1 MCRAKRGPQW
11 RRPKIR
17 RAIVFNNV
25 LNIYIYIYI
34 YIYKFKTTKTTIFQS
49 IKSYIFLKGLTHD
62 FERKIQI
69 FLYLFLVKIRRRIV
83 LDDAV
88 DKKWLFRLQTRQLF
102 YVWKIPFLQ
111 RRKPTVLVREFEFF
125 FVCSSWKYHKK

>member
-17 RAIVFNNV
+17 RGIVFNNV
-25 LNIYIYIYI
+25 LNIYI

-62 FERKIQI
+62 FERKIQNSN
-69 FLYLFLVKIRRRIV
+69 FSLFVFGENTTTNS
-83 LDDAV
+83 A
-88 DKKWLFRLQTRQLF
+88 
-102 YVWKIPFLQ
+102 
-111 RRKPTVLVREFEFF
+111 
-125 FVCSSWKYHKK
+125 

>member
-17 RAIVFNNV
+17 RGIVFNNV
-25 LNIYIYIYI
+25 LNI

>member
-1 MCRAKRGPQW
+1 MEGRTKKFFSTLAMCHAKRGLQW

-17 RAIVFNNV
+17 RGIVFNDV
-25 LNIYIYIYI
+25 LN
-34 YIYKFKTTKTTIFQS
+34 IYKFKTTKTTIFQS

-62 FERKIQI
+62 FERKIRI

-88 DKKWLFRLQTRQLF
+88 DTKWLFRLQTRQLF
-102 YVWKIPFLQ
+102 YV
-111 RRKPTVLVREFEFF
+111 
-125 FVCSSWKYHKK
+125 

>member
-17 RAIVFNNV
+17 RGIVFNNV
-25 LNIYIYIYI
+25 LNI

-62 FERKIQI
+62 FERKIPI

-88 DKKWLFRLQTRQLF
+88 DKNWLFKLQTRQLF
-102 YVWKIPFLQ
+102 YV
-111 RRKPTVLVREFEFF
+111 
-125 FVCSSWKYHKK
+125 

>member
-17 RAIVFNNV
+17 RGIVFNNV
-25 LNIYIYIYI
+25 LNIYIYI

-62 FERKIQI
+62 FERKIQNSN
-69 FLYLFLVKIRRRIV
+69 FSLFVFGENTTTNS
-83 LDDAV
+83 A
-88 DKKWLFRLQTRQLF
+88 
-102 YVWKIPFLQ
+102 
-111 RRKPTVLVREFEFF
+111 
-125 FVCSSWKYHKK
+125 

>member
-1 MCRAKRGPQW
+1 MCREKRGPQW

-17 RAIVFNNV
+17 RGIVFNDV
-25 LNIYIYIYI
+25 LNIYI
-34 YIYKFKTTKTTIFQS
+34 YIYKFKTTKTAIFQS
-49 IKSYIFLKGLTHD
+49 IKSYIFLKRLTHD

-111 RRKPTVLVREFEFF
+111 RRKPIVLVRECEFF

>member
-17 RAIVFNNV
+17 RGIVFNNV

-34 YIYKFKTTKTTIFQS
+34 YIYKFKTTKTTIFRS
-49 IKSYIFLKGLTHD
+49 IKSYVFLKGLTND

-88 DKKWLFRLQTRQLF
+88 DKNWLFRLQTRQLF
-102 YVWKIPFLQ
+102 YV
-111 RRKPTVLVREFEFF
+111 
-125 FVCSSWKYHKK
+125 

>member
-17 RAIVFNNV
+17 RGIVFNNV
-25 LNIYIYIYI
+25 LNI

-49 IKSYIFLKGLTHD
+49 MKSYVFLKGLTND